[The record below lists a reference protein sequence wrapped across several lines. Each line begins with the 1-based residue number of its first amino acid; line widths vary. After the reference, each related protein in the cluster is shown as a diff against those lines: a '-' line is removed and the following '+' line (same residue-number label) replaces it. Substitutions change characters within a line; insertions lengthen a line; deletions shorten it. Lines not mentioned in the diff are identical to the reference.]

1 MAKRWLGILFV
12 TATII
17 FVMTVYNQL
26 PERIA
31 THYDMNGNADGWSG
45 RLAAA
50 WLLPAMA
57 VLMLIVFAM
66 LPRISPRLENFRKFE
81 ETYWV
86 VANAMVGILCVMH
99 VLLLGRALNWPIDV
113 SSSMLLGMG
122 VMFMVIGNVMPR
134 MHSNWWMG
142 IRTPWTMESEEV
154 WRETHR
160 LAGRTFLV
168 GGAVTIVAALL
179 PVSIRMYVA
188 MSALVIAGFVPVV
201 YSYFVWRRIRRTGT

>member
-1 MAKRWLGILFV
+1 LGKRWLGILFV
-12 TATII
+12 AATVV
-17 FVMTVYNQL
+17 FVVTVYGSL
-26 PERIA
+26 PERVA
-31 THYDMNGNADGWSG
+31 THYDINGKADGWSG

-57 VLMLIVFAM
+57 VLMLVMFSM
-66 LPRISPRLENFRKFE
+66 LPRISPRFENFKKFE

-86 VANAMVGILCVMH
+86 VANGVVGFLCVMH

-134 MHSNWWMG
+134 MRSNWWMG
-142 IRTPWTMESEEV
+142 IRTPWTMENEEV

-160 LAGRTFLV
+160 LGGRTFLI

-179 PVSIRMYVA
+179 PVSVRMYVA
-188 MSALVIAGFVPVV
+188 MAALVVAGFVPVV
-201 YSYFVWRRIRRTGT
+201 YSYFVWRRLKRSS